1 MSLLKRIESA
11 RPGGPGEERL
21 PVPSA
26 PGGGRAPTEGGAPA
40 GGGGAAPSAPSPRL
54 VTQLPARESFR
65 DV

>member
-21 PVPSA
+21 PVPAA
-26 PGGGRAPTEGGAPA
+26 PSGGRAPTEGGAPA
-40 GGGGAAPSAPSPRL
+40 GGGGAGAPSPRL